1 MKNLLLTTA
10 LAAVTATS
18 AFADQPAHGSA
29 DDTWQHGYE
38 DAAAL
43 TIELYENT
51 AQPYAGTP
59 STYDNLLERFEMAW
73 NGLEGD
79 FNSLKV
85 KHKELNGAHNDLQL
99 AFDNKTLQVALLQ
112 SIVDNSG
119 NVEAAVQELYK
130 NTVEP
135 FAGVPSDFDN
145 MIERFEMAWNG
156 LLGDFNALKVKHKE
170 LNGALNDA
178 EAALANKTLQVALLQ
193 SIVEDTKDIEG
204 QVQELY
210 QNTVEDF
217 AGVPSSFGN
226 MLERFEMAWDGLLAD
241 FNGLKV
247 ENHALNGA
255 HNDLQLSYENKKLQV
270 ALLQSAL
277 DKAAEESASKS
288 LKITALKADLA
299 EAQAAADSNGADKI
313 AELESTIA
321 DLEAD
326 LTDAQDKVTSLE
338 NQYRDLLDYV
348 VELEAAA
355 ETGST
360 KDSLVVEGLLFEN
373 ETLKGELEAAEE
385 AAALHAGHIEALT
398 SAYSSTIADLDETVA
413 SLEAEVT
420 AAKDLHNGHV
430 EAIIA
435 ANDGVTAE
443 LDAEVAALKAELDAA
458 WAVNAELKGELFT
471 ANANNELLATELNT
485 ANDLANNNYDSLV
498 ESVETL
504 EADLEEAN
512 ATIAQVKTAFKHFT
526 NWLAEYGRA
535 AWVIEQSVDNI
546 SNALNK

>member
-29 DDTWQHGYE
+29 ADTWQHGYE

-51 AQPYAGTP
+51 AEPFAGTP
-59 STYDNLLERFEMAW
+59 STFDNLIERFEMAW
-73 NGLEGD
+73 NGLLGD
-79 FNSLKV
+79 FNSLKLE
-85 KHKELNGAHNDLQL
+85 HHALNAAHNDAEAAL
-99 AFDNKTLQVALLQ
+99 ANKTLQIALLQ
-112 SIVDNSG
+112 SVVENSG

-156 LLGDFNALKVKHKE
+156 LLGDFNNLKVKHKE
-170 LNGALNDA
+170 LHEAHSDA
-178 EAALANKTLQVALLQ
+178 EAALASKTLQIALLQ

-210 QNTVEDF
+210 QDTVEDF

-247 ENHALNGA
+247 ENHALNA
-255 HNDLQLSYENKKLQV
+255 ANNDAEAALANKTLQV

-288 LKITALKADLA
+288 LKLAALKAELE
-299 EAQAAADSNGADKI
+299 EAQDAAVGNAVVKI

-338 NQYRDLLDYV
+338 DQYRNLLDYV

-373 ETLKGELEAAEE
+373 ETLKAELEAAK
-385 AAALHAGHIEALT
+385 AALANKEAHTEALVA
-398 SAYSSTIADLDETVA
+398 AYESTIEGLDADVA
-413 SLEAEVT
+413 K
-420 AAKDLHNGHV
+420 AKELHEGHV
-430 EAIIA
+430 NALIN

-443 LDAEVAALKAELDAA
+443 LDAEVAALKADLDAA
-458 WAVNAELKGELFT
+458 WAVNAELKGEKFALT
-471 ANANNELLATELNT
+471 QALEA
-485 ANDLANNNYDSLV
+485 ANDQVAAANDNADKAKDDGV
-498 ESVETL
+498 AETMSKV
-504 EADLEEAN
+504 AD
-512 ATIAQVKTAFKHFT
+512 
-526 NWLAEYGRA
+526 
-535 AWVIEQSVDNI
+535 VIEGFNPKDADKFRNDAPGFINDLYNYILSIQG
-546 SNALNK
+546 K

>member
-1 MKNLLLTTA
+1 MKNVITA
-10 LAAVTATS
+10 AILAAVTATS
-18 AFADQPAHGSA
+18 ALADQPKPNSA
-29 DDTWQHGYE
+29 ADTWQHGYE

-99 AFDNKTLQVALLQ
+99 ALDNKTLQVALLQ

-156 LLGDFNALKVKHKE
+156 LLGDFNNLKVKNHE

-210 QNTVEDF
+210 KNTVEDV
-217 AGVPSSFGN
+217 AGTPSSFGN
-226 MLERFEMAWDGLLAD
+226 MLERFEMAWNGLLAD
-241 FNGLKV
+241 FNGLKL
-247 ENHALNGA
+247 EHHALNGA

-288 LKITALKADLA
+288 LKLAALKADLA
-299 EAQAAADSNGADKI
+299 EAQAAADGNGADKI

-321 DLEAD
+321 DLEAN
-326 LTDAQDKVTSLE
+326 LTEAQDKVTSLE
-338 NQYRDLLDYV
+338 DQYRDLLDYV

-355 ETGST
+355 DTGST

-373 ETLKGELEAAEE
+373 ETLKAELEALKANQASHIEALISAYDSTIAGLDAELEAAE
-385 AAALHAGHIEALT
+385 ANKAGHIEALI
-398 SAYSSTIADLDETVA
+398 SAYDSTVADLDAQVA
-413 SLEAEVT
+413 GLEADV
-420 AAKDLHNGHV
+420 
-430 EAIIA
+430 
-435 ANDGVTAE
+435 AN
-443 LDAEVAALKAELDAA
+443 A
-458 WAVNAELKGELFT
+458 WAVNAELKGEKFALT
-471 ANANNELLATELNT
+471 QALEA
-485 ANDLANNNYDSLV
+485 ANDNADKAADKAADTA
-498 ESVETL
+498 EAETMSKV
-504 EADLEEAN
+504 AD
-512 ATIAQVKTAFKHFT
+512 
-526 NWLAEYGRA
+526 
-535 AWVIEQSVDNI
+535 VIEGFNPKDADKFRNDAPGFINDLYNYILSLQS
-546 SNALNK
+546 K

>member
-1 MKNLLLTTA
+1 MKNLLA
-10 LAAVTATS
+10 SVAVIAMS
-18 AFADQPAHGSA
+18 SSAAFADQPEHGSA
-29 DDTWQHGYE
+29 ADTWQHGYE

-51 AQPYAGTP
+51 AEPYAGTP

-79 FNSLKV
+79 LNSLKV
-85 KHKELNGAHNDLQL
+85 KHKELNGAHNDLQVAL
-99 AFDNKTLQVALLQ
+99 DNKTLQVALLQ
-112 SIVDNSG
+112 SIVDNAG

-130 NTVEP
+130 NTAEP
-135 FAGVPSDFDN
+135 FAGIPSDFDN

-210 QNTVEDF
+210 QNTVEDV
-217 AGVPSSFGN
+217 AGTPSSFGN
-226 MLERFEMAWDGLLAD
+226 MLERFEMAWNGLLAD
-241 FNGLKV
+241 YNGLKL

-255 HNDLQLSYENKKLQV
+255 HNDLQLSYENKKLQI

-299 EAQAAADSNGADKI
+299 EAQAAADGNGADKI

-321 DLEAD
+321 GLEAN
-326 LTDAQDKVTSLE
+326 LTEAQDKVTSLE
-338 NQYRDLLDYV
+338 DQYRDLLDYV

-355 ETGST
+355 DTGST

-373 ETLKGELEAAEE
+373 ETLKAELEAAK
-385 AAALHAGHIEALT
+385 AALANKEAHTEALVA
-398 SAYSSTIADLDETVA
+398 AYESTIAGLD
-413 SLEAEVT
+413 AEV
-420 AAKDLHNGHV
+420 AKAKELHESHV
-430 EAIIA
+430 NALIN

-443 LDAEVAALKAELDAA
+443 LDAKVADLESTVLD
-458 WAVNAELKGELFT
+458 
-471 ANANNELLATELNT
+471 
-485 ANDLANNNYDSLV
+485 Y
-498 ESVETL
+498 SVEFVTIKETL
-504 EADLEEAN
+504 FETTQELTATSAELEEAN